1 MKTAV
6 IYARYSS
13 NNQTEQSIEGQV
25 RVCQEYAKQ
34 HDILIIGQYID
45 RAISGTTDKRP
56 DFQQMLIDSK
66 KKEWNYVLV
75 YRYDRFSR
83 DIYASV
89 IHEQELNNRGI
100 QLISA
105 TEQIPETSEGGILKG
120 VIQLMNNYYVKELR
134 QKVKRGMRETRLKG
148 HFQGGTVPYGYKL
161 NNKKLEVDEEHAKI
175 VNHIYN
181 QYAIDVPVISIING
195 LTARGIL
202 YNNKPFKPNVI
213 YTMLKNEKY
222 TGVYK
227 IDDQVYTNI
236 YPQIISNDLFDRV
249 RRKTE
254 ENRIGSKSSQSV
266 YMFRHKLRCGYCG
279 MPISADTSRNRY
291 NTQFQYYK
299 CLGVKKYKNGCIKDT
314 IQKGVLEELLMNAIV
329 EELAK
334 PETFKLI
341 VKNVLQLQEEHRKE
355 NSNLVG
361 LVNAKIQAQKSLDNI
376 VLAVEQGLITKT
388 TGQRIKDLETQ
399 IEDLE
404 KQIMVEKSN
413 SCSVLTEDEIKQ
425 FYKTALKQSGLALIN
440 YIIKEV
446 KLYNDK
452 AEIIF
457 NTPIK
462 KSPNNKDSSFL
473 SINKSARKMI
483 TNKTTKSYIHLELD
497 FCI

>member
-148 HFQGGTVPYGYKL
+148 NFQGGTVPYGYKL
-161 NNKKLEVDEEHAKI
+161 NNKKLEIVEEHAKV

-181 QYAIDVPVISIING
+181 QYAIDVPVMSIING

-314 IQKGVLEELLMNAIV
+314 IQKGVLEEILMNAIV

-334 PETFKLI
+334 PETLKLI
-341 VKNVLQLQEEHRKE
+341 VKNVLHLQEEHRKE

-473 SINKSARKMI
+473 SINKSARKMM
-483 TNKTTKSYIHLELD
+483 TNHTTKSYIHLELD